1 MRVVPD
7 YLDGRATAIVS
18 RQGNEATRLFLV
30 TDIPGGAADKLARAT
45 NAPEIPGIGSPH
57 PYLKG
62 ARLESLQ
69 AVPISDDPAKAVV
82 IAEYRTPN
90 ADNISQQFAPEVAAD
105 ASVLEV
111 QLFTQTFDEQTTV
124 DRNDERMIVGF
135 HGQGFA
141 QAGISQLADLVV
153 ATVKRPRL
161 GVRIR
166 HERPSLPRQLAGDIL
181 GAVNAREWSGYA
193 ALTWLCTNFS
203 TRSESGVVVT
213 EFEALYNPDTW
224 RVRHELQIAGRVPEQ
239 ATLGNGIGVF
249 DVYPE
254 FDFNRAG
261 IRF

>member
-1 MRVVPD
+1 MRVTPD
-7 YLDGRATAIVS
+7 YLDGRASALVT
-18 RQGNEATRLFLV
+18 RQGTEATRLFLV
-30 TDIPGGAADKLARAT
+30 SDIPGAASDKLARAT
-45 NAPEIPGIGSPH
+45 SAPEIPGIGSPH

-90 ADNISQQFAPEVAAD
+90 ADNLSSPFAPRVAAD
-105 ASVLEV
+105 AAILEV
-111 QLFTQTFDEQTTV
+111 QLFTQVFDEQTTL
-124 DRNDERMIVGF
+124 DRNGERMIVGF
-135 HGQGFA
+135 HGASLSQV
-141 QAGISQLADLVV
+141 GISQFADLVT

-166 HERPSLPRQLAGDIL
+166 HERPRLPRELAGQIL

-193 ALTWLCTNFS
+193 PLTWLCTNFS
-203 TRSESGVVVT
+203 SRSDSGVVVV

-239 ATLGNGIGVF
+239 ATIGNGIGVF

-261 IRF
+261 LSF